1 MVEAKSYA
9 ERLFSYPEIGR
20 LSEMAARE
28 ALVDPASDEGVQ
40 YEAAALDRV
49 IEMSGCYPAFIQA
62 YGKEVWNMA
71 PSSPITVADVAA
83 AEPLVIG
90 KLDDEFFH
98 VRFEKATPAERRY
111 MAAMADIGDGPYR
124 TGDVVKRLGSSSG
137 TSVHR
142 DSLIK
147 KGLIFSPDFG
157 LVDFTVPHFAPFMR
171 RRYPFESRG
180 VAATTGPNAAGTA
193 RRQSRKR

>member
-1 MVEAKSYA
+1 
-9 ERLFSYPEIGR
+9 
-20 LSEMAARE
+20 
-28 ALVDPASDEGVQ
+28 
-40 YEAAALDRV
+40 
-49 IEMSGCYPAFIQA
+49 
-62 YGKEVWNMA
+62 
-71 PSSPITVADVAA
+71 
-83 AEPLVIG
+83 
-90 KLDDEFFH
+90 
-98 VRFEKATPAERRY
+98 

>member
-1 MVEAKSYA
+1 
-9 ERLFSYPEIGR
+9 
-20 LSEMAARE
+20 
-28 ALVDPASDEGVQ
+28 
-40 YEAAALDRV
+40 
-49 IEMSGCYPAFIQA
+49 MS
-62 YGKEVWNMA
+62 
-71 PSSPITVADVAA
+71 
-83 AEPLVIG
+83 

-111 MAAMADIGDGPYR
+111 MAAMADIGNGPCR

-137 TSVHR
+137 TSVYR

-171 RRYPFESRG
+171 RRYPFEPRVSAASRD
-180 VAATTGPNAAGTA
+180 PNPVGTA
-193 RRQSRKR
+193 KRRRRTH

>member
-1 MVEAKSYA
+1 
-9 ERLFSYPEIGR
+9 
-20 LSEMAARE
+20 
-28 ALVDPASDEGVQ
+28 
-40 YEAAALDRV
+40 
-49 IEMSGCYPAFIQA
+49 
-62 YGKEVWNMA
+62 MA

-171 RRYPFESRG
+171 RRYPFEPRG
-180 VAATTGPNAAGTA
+180 VAATTGPNAGGTA